1 MPITR
6 EQFDKGLD
14 NSAQRILEFLAKH
27 PNNAYEPSEIAE
39 AIEDSR
45 LPPDNSLWRGL
56 TLLAETWQYHAVLE
70 DLVAK
75 GLVNKKIIKGVP
87 WYCIHKP

>member
-6 EQFDKGLD
+6 EQFDQGLD
-14 NSAQRILEFLAKH
+14 NSAQRILKFLNEN

-39 AIEDSR
+39 AMEDG

-70 DLVAK
+70 DLVGK

-87 WYCIHKP
+87 WYCIHKA